1 MRTSL
6 LMKFAASSMIVAGLT
21 VAQNAY
27 ADFSPR
33 GEAVAGKE
41 AGRVAA
47 KAEKLLDKDPA
58 KALVAAEHAVA
69 LAPTQAGYRMLLG
82 RAYLANGRFRSAA
95 SSFGDVLTLEPGNGG
110 AALSLALAK
119 IALGDKDGARALVD
133 AHQGRIAASDR
144 GLALALTGDAP
155 GGVAVLEAAVRSGGA
170 DAKTRQNLALAY
182 ALSGRWQEA
191 KLMASYDLDPA
202 TVSKRIMDWSR
213 LARDEVGAVQVADL
227 LGVTPAADD
236 GMPVRLALAP
246 TAPAAV
252 PVQMADAAPPP
263 PAPIA
268 DQGDFAAVAVAEAP
282 VAAVAPVAVA
292 ATAPGVQFAPRAEVV
307 QPVPATP
314 APAPVVTAAPAPR
327 APAARFRQAAYVV
340 PARGGRFAVQLGAY
354 SNAARVEAAWSQ
366 TVSRVGSLAR
376 FTPASAMVRTAGGT
390 FHRLSITGFET
401 RGAAVALCT
410 QLRAKGG
417 QCFVREVAG
426 DAPLQWAANRGP
438 RIASR

>member
-1 MRTSL
+1 MRNSL
-6 LMKFAASSMIVAGLT
+6 LMKLAASSMIVAGLT

-27 ADFSPR
+27 ADFSPK

-41 AGRVAA
+41 AARVAA
-47 KAEKLLDKDPA
+47 KAEKLLAKDPA
-58 KALVAAEHAVA
+58 KALVSAEHAVA

-95 SSFGDVLTLEPGNGG
+95 ASFNDVLTLDPNNGA

-133 AHQGRIAASDR
+133 AHDSRIAASDR

-155 GGVAVLEAAVRSGGA
+155 GGVAVLEAAVRSGGS

-202 TVSKRIMDWSR
+202 TVSKRIMEWSS
-213 LARDEVGAVQVADL
+213 LARDEVGTAQVAGL
-227 LGVTPAADD
+227 LGVTPAMDE

-246 TAPAAV
+246 SSPAAA
-252 PVQMADAAPPP
+252 PVQSAEAAPPP
-263 PAPIA
+263 PAKVA
-268 DQGDFAAVAVAEAP
+268 DQGEFAAVAVAEAP
-282 VAAVAPVAVA
+282 AAPAPVAVA
-292 ATAPGVQFAPRAEVV
+292 SAPTAPGIEFAPRAEIV
-307 QPVPATP
+307 QPLPAKAVSP
-314 APAPVVTAAPAPR
+314 ARAPAPVKAQPAPR
-327 APAARFRQAAYVV
+327 FQQAAYLV
-340 PARGGRFAVQLGAY
+340 PARSGRFAVQLGAY
-354 SNAARVEAAWSQ
+354 SNPARVEAAWSQ
-366 TVSRVGSLAR
+366 TVARVGSLAR

-390 FHRLSITGFET
+390 FHRLSVTGFET
-401 RGAAVALCT
+401 RAAAVALCT

-438 RIASR
+438 RMASR

>member
-6 LMKFAASSMIVAGLT
+6 LMKIAASSMIVAGLT

-27 ADFSPR
+27 ADFSPK

-41 AGRVAA
+41 AARVAA
-47 KAEKLLDKDPA
+47 KAEKLIAKDPA
-58 KALVAAEHAVA
+58 KALVSAEHAVA
-69 LAPTQAGYRMLLG
+69 LAPTEAGYRMLLG

-95 SSFGDVLTLEPGNGG
+95 ASFNDVLTLDPNNGA

-119 IALGDKDGARALVD
+119 IALGDKDGARALID
-133 AHQGRIAASDR
+133 AHDSRIAASDR

-155 GGVAVLEAAVRSGGA
+155 GGVTVLETVVRSGGS

-202 TVSKRIMDWSR
+202 TVSKRIMEWSS
-213 LARDEVGAVQVADL
+213 LARDEVGAAQVAGL
-227 LGVTPAADD
+227 LGVTPSADE

-246 TAPAAV
+246 AAPVAA
-252 PVQMADAAPPP
+252 PVQMAEAAPPP

-268 DQGDFAAVAVAEAP
+268 DPGEFAAVAVVETPA
-282 VAAVAPVAVA
+282 APVAVA
-292 ATAPGVQFAPRAEVV
+292 SAPVAPGVVFAPRAEVV
-307 QPVPATP
+307 QPLPTKAAAT
-314 APAPVVTAAPAPR
+314 APIKTRPAPR
-327 APAARFRQAAYVV
+327 FQQAAYVV

-354 SNAARVEAAWSQ
+354 STPARVDAAWSQ
-366 TVSRVGSLAR
+366 TVARVSSLAR

-390 FHRLSITGFET
+390 FHRLSVTGFET
-401 RGAAVALCT
+401 RAAAVALCT

>member
-6 LMKFAASSMIVAGLT
+6 WVKLAASSMIVGGLT

-27 ADFSPR
+27 ADFSPK
-33 GEAVAGKE
+33 GAAVASRE
-41 AGRVAA
+41 AARMAA
-47 KAEKLLDKDPA
+47 RAEKLLAKDTA

-69 LAPTQAGYRMLLG
+69 LAPTDADHRMLLG

-95 SSFGDVLTLEPGNGG
+95 TSFSDVLALDPSRGN

-133 AHQGRIAASDR
+133 EHQQRIAPSDR

-155 GGVAVLEAAVRSGGA
+155 GGVGVLEAVVRGGGS

-182 ALSGRWQEA
+182 ALAGRWLEA
-191 KLMASYDLDPA
+191 KLMASYDLDAA
-202 TVSKRIMDWSR
+202 TVSKRIMDWSK
-213 LARDEVGAVQVADL
+213 LAREDAGATHVAAL
-227 LGVTPAADD
+227 LGVQPTATDE

-246 TAPAAV
+246 AAPEAA
-252 PVQMADAAPPP
+252 PVRMAEAAPPP
-263 PAPIA
+263 PPARLAEPVEVAQAPAIA
-268 DQGDFAAVAVAEAP
+268 APVDEAPRPSVSFAAP
-282 VAAVAPVAVA
+282 S
-292 ATAPGVQFAPRAEVV
+292 EVV
-307 QPVPATP
+307 QQPRVL
-314 APAPVVTAAPAPR
+314 PVVPR
-327 APAARFRQAAYVV
+327 YEGPQPKPAAYVV
-340 PARGGRFAVQLGAY
+340 PAKGGRFAVQIGAF
-354 SNAARVEAAWSQ
+354 STPGRVEAAWSQ

-376 FTPASAMVRTAGGT
+376 FTPASATVRTAGGT
-390 FHRLSITGFET
+390 FYRLSVTGFET
-401 RGAAVALCT
+401 RDSAVRLCM
-410 QLRAKGG
+410 QLRARGG

>member
-6 LMKFAASSMIVAGLT
+6 LMKLAASSMIVAGLT

-27 ADFSPR
+27 ADFSPK

-41 AGRVAA
+41 AARVAA
-47 KAEKLLDKDPA
+47 KAEKLLAKDPV
-58 KALVAAEHAVA
+58 KALVSAEHAVA

-95 SSFGDVLTLEPGNGG
+95 ASFNDVLTLDSNNGA

-133 AHQGRIAASDR
+133 THQGRIGASDR

-155 GGVAVLEAAVRSGGA
+155 GGVAVLEAVVRSGA
-170 DAKTRQNLALAY
+170 SDAKTRQNLALAY

-202 TVSKRIMDWSR
+202 TVSKRIMEWSS
-213 LARDEVGAVQVADL
+213 LARDEVGAAQVAGL
-227 LGVTPAADD
+227 LGVTPSVDE

-246 TAPAAV
+246 SAPADA
-252 PVQMADAAPPP
+252 PVQMAEAAPPP

-268 DQGDFAAVAVAEAP
+268 DPGEFAAVAVAEAP
-282 VAAVAPVAVA
+282 AAPVAVA
-292 ATAPGVQFAPRAEVV
+292 SAPAASGVQFAPRAEVV
-307 QPVPATP
+307 QPLPARAAAS
-314 APAPVVTAAPAPR
+314 APAKAQPKPR
-327 APAARFRQAAYVV
+327 FQQAAYVV

-354 SNAARVEAAWSQ
+354 STPARVDAAWSQ
-366 TVSRVGSLAR
+366 TVARVGSLAR

-390 FHRLSITGFET
+390 FHRLSVTGFET
-401 RGAAVALCT
+401 RAAAVALCT

-438 RIASR
+438 RMASR